1 MRRQALLLG
10 LSVCFGAWAQQVY
23 QAQPT
28 DDVWLYDN
36 AFNPGFTAILRVW
49 GNGQDAVDPINPARP
64 RSEFSYALAKWLLQ
78 GIPAGRQYQVL
89 EAQITVV
96 QTQPPGYTSTEG
108 EQFPLEARDL
118 SSTAFTE
125 ANWNY
130 NAPNN
135 PYPGNTVLGE
145 SLMTNYRTDAPFAIP
160 IPLNVEAFEPYFN
173 AAVNQ
178 NGGELGVGFVSRLN
192 PAGQGGTRFYR
203 FYSRNDGGGRG
214 PVLRVVYRVA
224 GDVNGDGCTDDA
236 DLLSVLFAFGE
247 TGANLP
253 ADLNGDGTIDDAD
266 LLEVL
271 FNFGN
276 GC

>member
-28 DDVWLYDN
+28 DDVWFYDN

-49 GNGQDAVDPINPARP
+49 GNGEYAVDPTGAYPALN
-64 RSEFSYALAKWLLQ
+64 FSYSLAKWRLD

-89 EAQITVV
+89 QAQITVV
-96 QTQPPGYTSTEG
+96 QTQPPGYTRAEG

-118 SSTAFTE
+118 TSTNFTE
-125 ANWNY
+125 ATWDY

-135 PYPGNTVLGE
+135 PYPGTTILGE

-160 IPLNVEAFEPYFN
+160 IPLNVEVFEPC
-173 AAVNQ
+173 
-178 NGGELGVGFVSRLN
+178 FVSRMN

-236 DLLSVLFAFGE
+236 DLLTVLFAFGE

-253 ADLNGDGTIDDAD
+253 ADLNSDGIVDDAD
-266 LLEVL
+266 LLTVL